1 MKKSFKE
8 LSVYMKTAIVTI
20 CSGAF
25 VAAIFLVLGIL
36 EILPLV
42 ITFGIIIGSG
52 IGGLSYILQD
62 KITFLTCD
70 DNKKMKYTMLVM
82 FGTSFFLVVL
92 GALVMILHFVADEE
106 TFKTVGL
113 AGLGF
118 LGAYLYTT
126 IVYCIIYFGSKKCE

>member
-1 MKKSFKE
+1 MKKGFKE

-20 CSGAF
+20 ASGAF
-25 VAAIFLVLGIL
+25 IAAIFLLLGIL
-36 EILPLV
+36 KVLPLV

-52 IGGLSYILQD
+52 ISGISYILQD
-62 KITFLTCD
+62 KITYLICD
-70 DNKKMKYTMLVM
+70 DSKKMKYTMLVM
-82 FGTSFFLVVL
+82 FGTSFFLVVF
-92 GALVMILHFVADEE
+92 GALIMILHFVADEE

-126 IVYCIIYFGSKKCE
+126 IVYAIIYFGSKKCE

>member
-1 MKKSFKE
+1 MKKSFKDC
-8 LSVYMKTAIVTI
+8 SVYMKTAVITI

-25 VAAIFLVLGIL
+25 IAAIFLLLGIL
-36 EILPLV
+36 KVLPLV

-52 IGGLSYILQD
+52 ISGISYILQD
-62 KITFLTCD
+62 KITYLTCD
-70 DNKKMKYTMLVM
+70 DSKKMKYTMLVM
-82 FGTSFFLVVL
+82 FGTSFFLVAL
-92 GALVMILHFVADEE
+92 GALIMILHFVADEE

-126 IVYCIIYFGSKKCE
+126 IVYAIIYFGSKKCE

>member
-1 MKKSFKE
+1 MKKGFKE

-20 CSGAF
+20 VSGAF
-25 VAAIFLVLGIL
+25 IAAIFLLLGIL
-36 EILPLV
+36 KVLPLV

-52 IGGLSYILQD
+52 ISGISYILQD
-62 KITFLTCD
+62 KITYLTCD
-70 DNKKMKYTMLVM
+70 DSKKMKYTMLVM

-92 GALVMILHFVADEE
+92 GALIMILHFIADEE

-126 IVYCIIYFGSKKCE
+126 IVYAIIYFGSKKCE

>member
-1 MKKSFKE
+1 MKKGFKE

-20 CSGAF
+20 TSGAF
-25 VAAIFLVLGIL
+25 IAAIFLLLGIL
-36 EILPLV
+36 KVLPLV
-42 ITFGIIIGSG
+42 VTFGIIIGSG
-52 IGGLSYILQD
+52 ISGISYILQD

-70 DNKKMKYTMLVM
+70 DSKKMKYTMLVM

-92 GALVMILHFVADEE
+92 GALIMILHFVADEE

-126 IVYCIIYFGSKKCE
+126 IVYAIIYFGSKKCE

>member
-1 MKKSFKE
+1 MKKGFKE
-8 LSVYMKTAIVTI
+8 LSVYMKTAIVTVA
-20 CSGAF
+20 SGTF
-25 VAAIFLVLGIL
+25 IAAIFLLLGIL
-36 EILPLV
+36 KVLPLV

-52 IGGLSYILQD
+52 ISGISYILQD
-62 KITFLTCD
+62 KITYLTCD
-70 DNKKMKYTMLVM
+70 DSKKMKYTMLVM

-92 GALVMILHFVADEE
+92 GALIMILHFVADEE

-126 IVYCIIYFGSKKCE
+126 IVYAIIYFGSKKCE

>member
-1 MKKSFKE
+1 MKKGFKE

-20 CSGAF
+20 TSGAF
-25 VAAIFLVLGIL
+25 IAAIFLLLGIL
-36 EILPLV
+36 KVLPLV

-52 IGGLSYILQD
+52 ISGISYILQD
-62 KITFLTCD
+62 KITYLTCD
-70 DNKKMKYTMLVM
+70 DSKKMKYTMLVM

-92 GALVMILHFVADEE
+92 GALIMILHFVADEE

-126 IVYCIIYFGSKKCE
+126 IVYAIIYFGSKKCE